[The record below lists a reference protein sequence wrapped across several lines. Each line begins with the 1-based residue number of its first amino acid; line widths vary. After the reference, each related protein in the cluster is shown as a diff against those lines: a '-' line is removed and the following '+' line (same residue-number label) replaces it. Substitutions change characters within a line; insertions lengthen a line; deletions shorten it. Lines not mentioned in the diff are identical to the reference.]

1 MSKPLGQTRR
11 LRRAGATQF
20 YLFASPM
27 IGHQPALGGAV
38 FPIKGEDP
46 LAAPYLRIDKVTL
59 EIEVG
64 LSRHDGS
71 PFLSAEIPD
80 FSLQPIGVISAPE
93 NWLAH
98 DLWNVGIGELNIITV
113 RVDQIGLIGFNDR
126 GGFSK
131 IPEVELYNQAICG
144 NLGLLKTLMKPI
156 GAMVANARPT
166 RCNIYPGSAG

>member
-1 MSKPLGQTRR
+1 MSKPLSQTRR

-126 GGFSK
+126 GGFLQNSGGRTLQSSDLWEPG
-131 IPEVELYNQAICG
+131 IVENPHEAHRRNGCERASD
-144 NLGLLKTLMKPI
+144 
-156 GAMVANARPT
+156 AM
-166 RCNIYPGSAG
+166 